1 MAAFIFVFLILI
13 SDIFLHVEAF
23 DANCP
28 PAKCG
33 DGAPDIRFPFR
44 LKGQQ
49 PQHCGY
55 PGFELVCKENSTM
68 IQFPSYGDLVIQ
80 SISYDMKKLN
90 LLDPKSC
97 VHEVFLNLNLSLTPF
112 QYYYHVKNYTYLN
125 CSAQLSP
132 SFEPVP
138 CLSGSQYHVYTV
150 ESSLASRLSC
160 MPMKTI
166 AIPFPYSPYLSDNTF
181 GLGLT
186 WTLPGC
192 NEKGGHCNLQS
203 KTGDQ
208 TGCFNKGFSNK
219 HLVIGLITGI
229 FAFIV
234 AILISIKIHNSKKL
248 DGQKEKENHL
258 QVQKSLGDYKALKTA
273 EYSIKMGL
281 HQPV

>member
-23 DANCP
+23 DATCP

-132 SFEPVP
+132 SFAPVP
-138 CLSGSQYHVYTV
+138 CLI
-150 ESSLASRLSC
+150 L
-160 MPMKTI
+160 I
-166 AIPFPYSPYLSDNTF
+166 SDNTF

-208 TGCFNKGFSNK
+208 TSCFNKGFSNK

-248 DGQKEKENHL
+248 DGQKEKESHL
-258 QVQKSLGDYKALKTA
+258 QVQKSFGDYKALKTA